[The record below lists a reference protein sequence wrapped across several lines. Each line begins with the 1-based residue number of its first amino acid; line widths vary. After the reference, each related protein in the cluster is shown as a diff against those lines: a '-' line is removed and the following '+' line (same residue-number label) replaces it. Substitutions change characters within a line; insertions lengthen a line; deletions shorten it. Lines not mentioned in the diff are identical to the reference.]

1 MPVVRCDPEGRV
13 RLGAGG
19 WRLGAGGSELEAGSL
34 KKMASGPRA
43 QIKVAEVID
52 NAKVGGLQ
60 IGLFVLCALCLILDG
75 FDVQVVGYAAPTI
88 FREWQVPGAALG
100 NVLAAGNF
108 GVMVGSLVFTM
119 VADKV
124 GRRPVL
130 LGATVFFS
138 VLTLL
143 TARVNSVGELT
154 WIRFIA
160 GIGLGCIIPNATA
173 LIGEY
178 SPARHRVAFMACISV
193 GFTAGAAVAGFVS
206 AWLIPAFGWRS
217 VFYFG
222 GVTPLFIAVLM
233 YFWLPESLQFLV
245 LRRRNLDQVGRW
257 LKRIDPAAPIGPATD
272 FVVNEESKTGVP
284 AKHLFLEGR
293 GVTTI
298 LLWVVNFMN
307 IYSLYLLAGWLPTV
321 SNQLG
326 YSAQT
331 GVWVGTTLQVGGTLG
346 TFWLTW
352 VIGRLGF
359 IPVLTTCFLAACVCI
374 ALIGQPGLALWLLF
388 TVVFLAGVCV
398 VGGQPMINSMAALY
412 YPTSVRSTGIGWGLG
427 IGRAG
432 GIIGPWLVGYFMR
445 SNWSLQD
452 IFLAAAVPALIAA
465 LAMFSLRWMMKPA
478 GAKAVA
484 VAAH

>member
-1 MPVVRCDPEGRV
+1 MTPNVEQSR
-13 RLGAGG
+13 
-19 WRLGAGGSELEAGSL
+19 
-34 KKMASGPRA
+34 
-43 QIKVAEVID
+43 IKVADVID
-52 NAKVGGLQ
+52 NAKVGPLQ
-60 IGLFVLCALCLILDG
+60 VGLFVLCAMCLILDG
-75 FDVQVVGYAAPTI
+75 FDVQVVGYVAPTV
-88 FREWQVPGAALG
+88 FQEWQVPGSALG

-119 VADKV
+119 VADKI

-130 LGATVFFS
+130 IGATIFFS
-138 VLTLL
+138 ALTLL
-143 TARVNSVGELT
+143 TSRVTTVAELT
-154 WIRFIA
+154 LIRFVA

-178 SPARHRVAFMACISV
+178 SPARLRVAFMACISV

-222 GVTPLFIAVLM
+222 GLTPLVIAVLM
-233 YFWLPESLQFLV
+233 FFWLPESLQFLV
-245 LRRRNLDQVGRW
+245 LKRRNLDKVGRW
-257 LKRIDPAAPIGPATD
+257 LKQIEPTAPIGAATQ
-272 FVVNEESKTGVP
+272 FVLNEESKTGVP
-284 AKHLFLEGR
+284 AKHLFSEGR
-293 GVTTI
+293 ASTTI
-298 LLWVVNFMN
+298 LLWVINFMN
-307 IYSLYLLAGWLPTV
+307 IYNLYLLAGWLPTV
-321 SNQLG
+321 IKQLG

-331 GVWVGTTLQVGGTLG
+331 GVWVGTALQVGGTLG

-359 IPVLTTCFLAACVCI
+359 IPVLTTCFLVACLSIAA
-374 ALIGQPGLALWLLF
+374 IGQPGVGLWLLF
-388 TVVFLAGVCV
+388 TVVFVAGVCI

-432 GIIGPWLVGYFMR
+432 GIIGPWLVGYFLR
-445 SNWSLQD
+445 LNWSVQD
-452 IFLAAAVPALIAA
+452 IFLAAAIPALISA
-465 LAMFSLRWMMKPA
+465 LAMFALRWVMKPSSA
-478 GAKAVA
+478 EVAV

>member
-1 MPVVRCDPEGRV
+1 MAMPSVPG
-13 RLGAGG
+13 
-19 WRLGAGGSELEAGSL
+19 
-34 KKMASGPRA
+34 A
-43 QIKVAEVID
+43 QIKVADVID
-52 NAKVGGLQ
+52 NAKVGRLQ
-60 IGLFVLCALCLILDG
+60 VLLFTLCAMCLILDG
-75 FDVQVVGYAAPTI
+75 FDVQVVGYVAPTI
-88 FREWQVPGAALG
+88 FQEWQVPRAALG

-119 VADKV
+119 VADKI

-143 TARVNSVGELT
+143 TAGVSSVAELT
-154 WIRFIA
+154 LIRFIA
-160 GIGLGCIIPNATA
+160 GVGLGCIIPNATA

-178 SPARHRVAFMACISV
+178 SPARLRVAFMACISV

-206 AWLIPAFGWRS
+206 AWLIPAFGWQS

-222 GVTPLFIAVLM
+222 GLTPLIIAVLM
-233 YFWLPESLQFLV
+233 YFWMPESLQFLV
-245 LRRRNLDQVGRW
+245 LRRRNLDKVGRW
-257 LKRIDPAAPIGPATD
+257 LKQIDPSAPIGPATE
-272 FVVNEESKTGVP
+272 FVVNEESKRGVP

-293 GVTTI
+293 GGTTI
-298 LLWVVNFMN
+298 LLWVINFMN
-307 IYSLYLLAGWLPTV
+307 IYNLYLLAGWLPTV
-321 SNQLG
+321 ITQLG

-359 IPVLTTCFLAACVCI
+359 IPVLTTCFIAACISI

-388 TVVFLAGVCV
+388 TVVFVAGACI

-427 IGRAG
+427 VGRAG
-432 GIIGPWLVGYFMR
+432 GIIGPWLVGYFLR
-445 SNWSLQD
+445 LNWSVQD
-452 IFLAAAVPALIAA
+452 IFLTAAIPALVSAI
-465 LAMFSLRWMMKPA
+465 AMFSLRWVMKPA
-478 GAKAVA
+478 SSKAAA
-484 VAAH
+484 VMAH